1 MTVLLSALLLVLAL
15 LSFWRMAKGK
25 PGPKANYP
33 RCMPSLPVI
42 GSLFHFIGHT
52 QYHLF
57 FHRLQQKYGSLYS
70 LYMGSSYVV
79 VVHDYTHAKEVL
91 LKKGK
96 IFGGRPQKVTTDL
109 LTRNGKDIAFANYSP
124 VWKVQRKLA
133 HSALSMF
140 GKGSLA
146 LEKIICQ
153 EAATLCELLS
163 AKQDLPLDMA
173 PELARA
179 VTNVVCT
186 ICFNSSYQRGDPE
199 FESMLQYSQGIVDT
213 VAKESM
219 LDIFPWLQFF
229 PNKDLALLR
238 KCVEARDQL
247 LQQKFAKHKEMF
259 SNEDS
264 ANCLISV
271 LLRAK
276 LNMEN
281 NNSHLLPG
289 QELTDD
295 HLLMTVAD
303 IFGAGVETTTTVLK
317 WIVLY
322 LLHYPEV
329 QQKIQE
335 ELDQKLGFNRYPQLD
350 DRQHLPYLDATI
362 SETLRIRP
370 VAPLLIPHEAL
381 ADTSIGKYDIP
392 KGAHVMINLWSIHH
406 DEKEWDKPEEFNP
419 GRFLDKDGK
428 RIASPSP
435 SYLPFGAGIRVC
447 LGEVLAK
454 MELFL
459 FIAWT
464 LQRFT
469 LSVPQGHTLPEPEGK
484 FGVVLQVPKFKVK
497 ATLREAWKAKVRDE

>member
-1 MTVLLSALLLVLAL
+1 
-15 LSFWRMAKGK
+15 
-25 PGPKANYP
+25 
-33 RCMPSLPVI
+33 
-42 GSLFHFIGHT
+42 
-52 QYHLF
+52 
-57 FHRLQQKYGSLYS
+57 
-70 LYMGSSYVV
+70 MGSNFVV
-79 VVHDYTHAKEVL
+79 VVNNYLHAKEVL

-96 IFGGRPQKVTTDL
+96 IFGGRPRKVTTDL
-109 LTRNGKDIAFANYSP
+109 LSRNGKDIAFANYSP
-124 VWKVQRKLA
+124 IWKCQRKLV

-140 GKGSLA
+140 GDGSLA

-153 EAATLCELLS
+153 EAASLCEILS
-163 AKQDLPLDMA
+163 ATQDSPLDMA
-173 PELARA
+173 PELTRG
-179 VTNVVCT
+179 VTNVVCSL
-186 ICFNSSYQRGDPE
+186 CFNSSYQRGDPE
-199 FESMLQYSQGIVDT
+199 FEAMLQYSQGIVDT

-229 PNKDLALLR
+229 PNKDLALLK
-238 KCVEARDQL
+238 KCVQVRDQL
-247 LQQKFAKHKEMF
+247 LQQKLVKHKEMF
-259 SNEDS
+259 SSDS
-264 ANCLISV
+264 VNDLMDA

-317 WIVLY
+317 WTVLY

-335 ELDQKLGFNRYPQLD
+335 EIDQELGFNRYPLLD
-350 DRQHLPYLDATI
+350 DRQHLPYLEATI
-362 SETLRIRP
+362 SEILRIRP
-370 VAPLLIPHEAL
+370 VAPLFIPHEAL
-381 ADTSIGKYDIP
+381 MDTSIGEYDIP
-392 KGAHVMINLWSIHH
+392 KGAHIVINLWSIHH
-406 DEKEWDKPEEFNP
+406 DEKEWEKPGEFNP

-428 RIASPSP
+428 RIYSPSS
-435 SYLPFGAGIRVC
+435 SYLPFGAGVRVC

-459 FIAWT
+459 FLSWT

-469 LSVPQGHTLPEPEGK
+469 FSVPEGHTLPEPEGK
-484 FGVVLQVPKFKVK
+484 FGVVLQVPTFKVK
-497 ATLREAWKAKVRDE
+497 ATLREAWKSKVIDQ